1 MPLVIVES
9 PNKCKKLKSI
19 LGQNF
24 VVMASVGHIMDL
36 DKKNM
41 GIDTDTWDVTYKPN
55 KDKKDVI
62 SGLKAEAKKHE
73 DIYIATD
80 GDFEGHAIAFNI
92 KDILPKRGKKY
103 HRAVF
108 PTITKKDVLNGIKNP
123 ITFDEN
129 ALAAQQTRRITDRLV
144 GFRVSPVMWHKGLRG
159 TSAGRVQSV
168 ALKIISE
175 REKEIKAFV
184 PKEYWEIT
192 IDTDNGFSAEFF
204 GVDGKTV
211 TLDSKV
217 RADKIVNDMNSK
229 KLNVRVSEYN
239 TKKRTRKPPPPFIT
253 STMQQAAS
261 NFIGW
266 GAKKTMSVAQSL
278 FSQGLITYHRS
289 DSTRTDPDKL
299 KELRAKIKKD
309 FGPKYLS
316 STTIVYSAKGGSQ
329 DAHEA
334 IRPTYEDPIST
345 LSSDEKKLL
354 KLISGRFMASQ
365 MSNAEF
371 DQVSAK
377 FEYQGKNVYNFKK
390 NGSTLAFD
398 GFLKVYG
405 SIKDDVILPKMKV
418 GDSISWNKINPSQHF
433 TSPPPRYSDAS
444 IIKTLEKEGVG
455 RPSTY
460 AAIIDTL
467 LIRKYV
473 ERKKKSLCA
482 TEIGIMVSDYLSE
495 FFKTIVDTKFTA
507 EMESRIDKIAEG
519 KLSLSGALD
528 PFYQSL
534 EGQIQLATK
543 GKLPDTFISEQKCPK
558 CSKDMIKKISK
569 HGAFLGCTGWPECDG
584 TAPLGNDQAPEN
596 IETGHSCPLC
606 SNILIKRKS
615 KRGDFYGCSS
625 YPDCKFAAGIGKD
638 GEPVIKEGPKDTGIL
653 CPKCKKHN
661 IVERNGKRGKFFGC
675 SGFPKCKTIV
685 NLDEDGNIIS
695 DVKSSSNKDKAT
707 GEKCP
712 KCSKGE
718 LVIKSGKFGKFKGC
732 SEYKSGCRYIGK
744 VS

>member
-41 GIDTDTWDVTYKPN
+41 GINTETWDVTYKPN
-55 KDKKDVI
+55 RDKKDVI
-62 SGLKAEAKKHE
+62 SSLKAEAKKHE

-92 KDILPKRGKKY
+92 KDMLPKRGKKY

-184 PKEYWEIT
+184 PKEYWEIA
-192 IDTDNGFSAEFF
+192 IDTDNGFSADFF
-204 GVDGKTV
+204 GIEGKSI
-211 TLDSKV
+211 TLDSKAK
-217 RADKIVNDMNSK
+217 ADKIVNDMNSNRLDIK
-229 KLNVRVSEYN
+229 VSEYN
-239 TKKRTRKPPPPFIT
+239 AKKRTRKPPPPFIT

-289 DSTRTDPDKL
+289 DSVRTDPDKL

-309 FGPKYLS
+309 FGSKYLS
-316 STTIVYSAKGGSQ
+316 SSTIVYSAKGGSQ

-334 IRPTYEDPIST
+334 IRPTYEDPISALT
-345 LSSDEKKLL
+345 GDEKKLL

-371 DQVSAK
+371 DQVSVK
-377 FEYQGKNVYNFKK
+377 FEYHGNKVYNFKK

-405 SIKDDVILPKMKV
+405 SIKDDVILPVMKV

-473 ERKKKSLCA
+473 DRKKKSLCA
-482 TEIGIMVSDYLSE
+482 TEVGIMVSDYLSE

-507 EMESRIDKIAEG
+507 DMESRIDKIAEG

-528 PFYQSL
+528 PFYKSL
-534 EGQIQLATK
+534 ESQIQVATK
-543 GKLPDTFISEQKCPK
+543 GRLPDTFISEQKCPK
-558 CSKDMIKKISK
+558 CSKNMIKKISK
-569 HGAFLGCTGWPECDG
+569 HGAFLGCTAWPECDG
-584 TAPLGNDQAPEN
+584 TAPLGDDQTPESV
-596 IETGHSCPLC
+596 ETGHSCPLC

-638 GEPVIKEGPKDTGIL
+638 GELVIKEGPRDTGIL
-653 CPKCKKHN
+653 CPKCKKNN

-685 NLDEDGNIIS
+685 KLDKNGNII
-695 DVKSSSNKDKAT
+695 DDIKPSSNKDEIT

-712 KCSKGE
+712 KCSNGV

>member
-19 LGQNF
+19 LGNGY

-41 GIDTDTWDVTYKPN
+41 GINTETWDVTYKPN
-55 KDKKDVI
+55 RDKRDVI
-62 SGLKAEAKKHE
+62 SGLKAEAKNH
-73 DIYIATD
+73 DAIYIATD

-92 KDILPKRGKKY
+92 RDILPKRGKKY
-103 HRAVF
+103 YRSVF

-144 GFRVSPVMWHKGLRG
+144 GFRVSPVMWNKGLRG

-184 PKEYWEIT
+184 PREYWEIT
-192 IDTDNGFSAEFF
+192 VDTNNNFSADFF
-204 GVDGKTV
+204 GINGKQIE
-211 TLDSKV
+211 LSGKKEAHDII
-217 RADKIVNDMNSK
+217 DDMNK
-229 KLNVRVSEYN
+229 NKLDLKVYEYDA
-239 TKKRTRKPPPPFIT
+239 KKRIRKPSPPFIT

-289 DSTRTDPDKL
+289 DSIRTDPGKV
-299 KELRAKIKKD
+299 KELRDKVKKD
-309 FGPKYLS
+309 FGSKYLS
-316 STTIVYSAKGGSQ
+316 KTTIVYSAKGGSQ

-334 IRPTYEDPIST
+334 IRPTYEAPISS
-345 LSSDEKKLL
+345 LSGDEKKLL
-354 KLISGRFMASQ
+354 KLISNKFMASQ
-365 MSNAEF
+365 MASAEF
-371 DQVSAK
+371 NQVAAK
-377 FEYQGKNVYNFKK
+377 FQYNGKSTYNFKK

-405 SIKDDVILPKMKV
+405 SIKDDVILPVMKI
-418 GDSISWNKINPSQHF
+418 GDMISWDKIESSQHF

-467 LIRKYV
+467 LNRKYV
-473 ERKKKSLCA
+473 DRKKKSLCA

-519 KLSLSGALD
+519 SLTLSGALD
-528 PFYQSL
+528 PFYKSL
-534 EGQIQLATK
+534 EGQIQFATK
-543 GKLPDTFISEQKCPK
+543 GNLPDTFIADQKCLK
-558 CSKDMIKKISK
+558 CKKDMIKKISK
-569 HGAFLGCTGWPECDG
+569 HGAFLGCVGWPECNG
-584 TAPLGNDQAPEN
+584 TASLGNDSAPEN
-596 IETGHSCPLC
+596 VETGHSCPTC

-615 KRGDFYGCSS
+615 KRGEFYGCSS
-625 YPDCKFAAGIGKD
+625 YPDCKFAANIDKD
-638 GEPVIKEGPKDTGIL
+638 GGLIIKEGPKDTGL
-653 CPKCKKHN
+653 KCPKCNKNN
-661 IVERNGKRGKFFGC
+661 IVERISKRGKFYGC

-685 NLDEDGNIIS
+685 DIDDDGKIVAAS
-695 DVKSSSNKDKAT
+695 EKSKSADKKT

-712 KCSKGE
+712 KCSSGD
-718 LVIKSGKFGKFKGC
+718 LVIKNGKFGKFKGC
-732 SEYKSGCRYIGK
+732 SEYKSGCKYIGK
-744 VS
+744 VN